1 MLITAPTLVVGV
13 TATRII
19 WPPTAS
25 PHDVDA
31 IIVLAGGEG
40 ERIES
45 AIRLMD
51 ADVGPNL
58 VISVGNRQRPGWQDL
73 RPLCD
78 EPSTPPVWC
87 IEARPDSTRGEARTF
102 TTMAEERD
110 WSRLALVTSDY
121 HLHRATLLFERC
133 FDGEIVPV
141 AADAPLTT
149 NSFQHELLATI
160 HAQFVDREC

>member
-1 MLITAPTLVVGV
+1 
-13 TATRII
+13 
-19 WPPTAS
+19 
-25 PHDVDA
+25 
-31 IIVLAGGEG
+31 
-40 ERIES
+40 
-45 AIRLMD
+45 
-51 ADVGPNL
+51 
-58 VISVGNRQRPGWQDL
+58 
-73 RPLCD
+73 
-78 EPSTPPVWC
+78 
-87 IEARPDSTRGEARTF
+87 
-102 TTMAEERD
+102 MAEERD